1 MKNVLVTQAER
12 AHLEALAATRRAI
25 REGDL
30 VKAERWMKL
39 AERHN
44 RASVESYRQHD
55 LRVAERVVQRENVR
69 RHNQWLAA
77 QKEAPDGART
87 TSSATDA

>member
-1 MKNVLVTQAER
+1 MKNILITAAER
-12 AHLEALAATRRAI
+12 AHFEALAAARRAI

-44 RASVESYRQHD
+44 RASVETYRQHD
-55 LRVAERVVQRENVR
+55 QRVAERVVQQENVR
-69 RHNQWLAA
+69 RHNTWLAA
-77 QKEAPDGART
+77 QKAIKPTTDGG
-87 TSSATDA
+87 